1 MQILQLMML
10 AIDIADEERIV
21 GLSMSITRC
30 RTSSS
35 VSKAR
40 ASGSLQLISG
50 TGGPPTARHV
60 TVSCAS
66 SVPDTTAASAASI
79 VTVLTETAD
88 TITRDLARAI
98 RDGVSGYT
106 SDIQLKL
113 SL

>member
-1 MQILQLMML
+1 MRKVLL
-10 AIDIADEERIV
+10 AK
-21 GLSMSITRC
+21 SITRC

-50 TGGPPTARHV
+50 VGGPPTARHV

-66 SVPDTTAASAASI
+66 SAPDTTAASAASI

>member
-1 MQILQLMML
+1 MML
-10 AIDIADEERIV
+10 DIDVADEERIV
-21 GLSMSITRC
+21 GYVYITRC
-30 RTSSS
+30 KTSSS
-35 VSKAR
+35 VSKVR

-60 TVSCAS
+60 TVISAS
-66 SVPDTTAASAASI
+66 SAPDTTAASAASI
-79 VTVLTETAD
+79 ATVLTETAD